1 MIFDRY
7 QKLDIITP
15 RVEENFFNLDKKNR
29 KEIVYMNVK
38 SVVVEKTSKKG
49 NSYIAIEVYI
59 TDNIKKLVFLTP
71 AELEL
76 LKINYGK

>member
-1 MIFDRY
+1 MIFDGY
-7 QKLDIITP
+7 QKIDIITP
-15 RVEENFFNLDKKNR
+15 RGEEKFFNVDKKNR
-29 KEIVYMNVK
+29 KEIIFMNIK

-76 LKINYGK
+76 LKMNYGK